1 MGFIASGPD
10 VSPWAGVH
18 QSKAPQHPEAFEP
31 IDPLFLYFPNSLC
44 NLASFSKIS
53 LAAFSR

>member
-10 VSPWAGVH
+10 VSPWAGHASVK
-18 QSKAPQHPEAFEP
+18 SAAAPEAFEP